1 MNNAIK
7 NQIHP
12 NQNQTDCTLCVI
24 VLQPQSRLV
33 LLIFDKRNER
43 ICEKIKTSR
52 CSASLMNVSASPFL
66 VLVF

>member
-7 NQIHP
+7 NQTHP
-12 NQNQTDCTLCVI
+12 DQNQTDCTICVI
-24 VLQPQSRLV
+24 ILQPQSRLV

-52 CSASLMNVSASPFL
+52 RSASLMNVSVSPFL